1 MENEKLDTMLKNIMV
16 DSFNNVVSRVEF
28 FHKILM
34 EKDQLDVYRIVG
46 EDDLVEPLS

>member
-1 MENEKLDTMLKNIMV
+1 MV
-16 DSFNNVVSRVEF
+16 DSFNNVVARVEF
-28 FHKILM
+28 FQKFLM